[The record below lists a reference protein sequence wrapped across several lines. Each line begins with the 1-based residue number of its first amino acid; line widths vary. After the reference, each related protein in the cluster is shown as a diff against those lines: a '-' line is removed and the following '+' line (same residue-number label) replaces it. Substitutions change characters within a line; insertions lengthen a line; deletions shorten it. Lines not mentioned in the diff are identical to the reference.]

1 MKMDQ
6 IPFLTKSS
14 FLRGVQCQKS
24 LALNTFSPG
33 LKTPLS
39 ITAQF
44 RLQQGQRVGE
54 EARQRYPG
62 GSFGRAG
69 ESFAISVDRTQKMVE
84 SRQPVIYEAAFE
96 AEGVRIV
103 VDVLT
108 QGQAGWR
115 LIEVKS
121 SASAKP
127 EYLWD
132 VAVQLFVLN
141 ASGLE
146 VEDAV
151 LMHLNNAYVR
161 QGSLD
166 HQNLFL
172 EQSLLE
178 DITPLLPEVE
188 QVIRRS
194 QNTLSAGDIP
204 DVPIGPYCTDPDE
217 CDFKTHC
224 WGEVPIPS
232 VFDVHYI
239 GKKAYKLYD
248 QGIEHIE
255 DIPDE
260 YALDKRS
267 RFHIERHKGGQPVI
281 DQPLIGAF
289 LESLCYPLYYL
300 DFETFAA
307 AIPPFEGLSPYTK
320 VPFQYSLH
328 IQKRPGGALEH
339 RGYLAPIGVDPR
351 AEFLQRLLEDTQG
364 EGSILVYYLPFERG
378 VLKSLRDAFHNHQAD
393 IEAIIDRL
401 VDLMDPFKQRAYW
414 HPDMGGSNS
423 LKVVMPVFASD
434 LSYGSIEIGDGETAM
449 VEFLGLTE
457 EAVPERIE
465 AVRSALWEY
474 CHLDTL
480 AMVRI
485 LDGLREFV
493 KTGS

>member
-6 IPFLTKSS
+6 IPFLTKST

-24 LALNTFSPG
+24 LALNAFTPG
-33 LKTPLS
+33 SKTPLS

-54 EARQRYPG
+54 EARQRYTG

-69 ESFAISVDRTQKMVE
+69 ESFTISVDRTWKMVE

-103 VDVLT
+103 VDILA

-127 EYLWD
+127 EYVWD

-151 LMHLNNAYVR
+151 LMHLNNTYIR
-161 QGSLD
+161 QGPLD

-172 EQSLLE
+172 EQPLLE
-178 DITPLLPEVE
+178 EITPLLPEVE

-194 QNTLSAGDIP
+194 QNTLAAGEIP
-204 DVPIGPYCTDPDE
+204 DVPIGPYCTDPVE
-217 CDFKTHC
+217 CDFKAHC
-224 WGEVPIPS
+224 WGDVPIPS

-239 GKKAYKLYD
+239 GKKAYKLFD

-255 DIPDE
+255 DIPDG

-267 RFHIERHKGGQPVI
+267 RLHIERHKGGQPVI
-281 DQPLIGAF
+281 EQSLIGAF
-289 LESLCYPLYYL
+289 L
-300 DFETFAA
+300 
-307 AIPPFEGLSPYTK
+307 
-320 VPFQYSLH
+320 
-328 IQKRPGGALEH
+328 
-339 RGYLAPIGVDPR
+339 
-351 AEFLQRLLEDTQG
+351 
-364 EGSILVYYLPFERG
+364 
-378 VLKSLRDAFHNHQAD
+378 
-393 IEAIIDRL
+393 
-401 VDLMDPFKQRAYW
+401 
-414 HPDMGGSNS
+414 
-423 LKVVMPVFASD
+423 
-434 LSYGSIEIGDGETAM
+434 
-449 VEFLGLTE
+449 
-457 EAVPERIE
+457 
-465 AVRSALWEY
+465 
-474 CHLDTL
+474 
-480 AMVRI
+480 
-485 LDGLREFV
+485 
-493 KTGS
+493 